1 MYCIYCKT
9 FLFVNKYSKYE
20 KLTLLTISYRHM
32 EKILLHEKCLYCN
45 GPILT
50 SYRKNVYPTAATNFV
65 TANLS

>member
-1 MYCIYCKT
+1 
-9 FLFVNKYSKYE
+9 
-20 KLTLLTISYRHM
+20 M